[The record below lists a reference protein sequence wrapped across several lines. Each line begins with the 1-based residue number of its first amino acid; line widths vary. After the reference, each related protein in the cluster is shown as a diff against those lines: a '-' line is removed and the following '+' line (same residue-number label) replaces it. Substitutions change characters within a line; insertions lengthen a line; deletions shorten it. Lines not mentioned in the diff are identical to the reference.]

1 MKYLLSFLD
10 LPFEGLFDSNWTVL
24 KGNENHLDVKKP
36 NIQQHKVPSVLGAG
50 LKDAIYLLENKG
62 LKVSIEGVGKVVHQS
77 VQPGT
82 KTNGQT
88 IHLMLR

>member
-10 LPFEGLFDSNWTVL
+10 IPSEGPFDSNWTVL
-24 KGNENHLDVKKP
+24 KGNENYLDVKKP

>member
-1 MKYLLSFLD
+1 
-10 LPFEGLFDSNWTVL
+10 
-24 KGNENHLDVKKP
+24 
-36 NIQQHKVPSVLGAG
+36 LGAG